1 MIRVSE
7 IRKKLLEFS
16 GKQSRQTKTGGKFLI
31 ISSKTQ
37 IYTEDEKKRDEA
49 KMISF
54 LNMKTKPK

>member
-16 GKQSRQTKTGGKFLI
+16 GKQSRQTKTGGKFSI
-31 ISSKTQ
+31 ISSK
-37 IYTEDEKKRDEA
+37 YTEDEKKRDEA